1 MSHTRSRLLRTPLAS
16 RLAILGLLALA
27 PLAAT
32 AQQILA
38 PGDAVARDLA
48 SGDAHEYTLDL
59 AEGHIVLGAADQET
73 VDVVVTL
80 RGPNGERVRAF
91 DAPARGPE
99 PFRFTTEASGV
110 HTLTVT
116 PYGGEEGRYT
126 MRLTLMEPLATTPEG
141 MVDQR
146 FATYGEGTPGGA
158 VAVVRGDEVVFAR
171 GYGMADLAHDAPIT
185 PETRFNIASVSK
197 GFTAFAI
204 ALLAERGDLS
214 LDADIR
220 TILPELRID
229 RPVTVRQLAQHT
241 GGVRGTFGLA
251 ALSGRG
257 EGDLVTH
264 SLLVNLLARQQGL
277 NFEPGTAF
285 EYSNGGYV
293 LMAEIVE
300 RVTGES
306 FPTWMQTNVFEPLGM
321 GRTFVGSDYRA
332 VVRDMARPYLAS
344 GGGYAEAVYPYAG
357 YGPGNVRST
366 VGDLA
371 RWMRNLSTGEVGGET
386 IRRLMLERGVIA
398 SGDTTDYA
406 FGLFVES
413 EDGLMQVS
421 HSGAFDGV
429 RANFAYYPDIDAG
442 VILLSNDGALNP
454 VIATDEIADAFY
466 GADIEA
472 ASGATGGT
480 PEGPK
485 SIQDRMVEIDAA
497 TFDAHFA
504 GRYEF
509 DDTPGY
515 VFTFA
520 RDSTRYT
527 IQILDGPAS
536 QIWPVSPTRFSS
548 RTGVLELTF
557 NRLTN
562 GPAESVTIHQNGD
575 DVASRIPDT
584 SSPFVP
590 EDYAGRYL
598 SDEVGSVFEARV
610 VDGALVLEHPR
621 QDEPVTLTH
630 SWGDHFRGDYPFRG
644 VAFER
649 DARGAISG
657 FWVSTVR
664 ATGVRFE
671 KVP

>member
-1 MSHTRSRLLRTPLAS
+1 MLLTRLLSAP
-16 RLAILGLLALA
+16 RLTILGLFLLA
-27 PLAAT
+27 PLAAASQHT
-32 AQQILA
+32 LA
-38 PGDAVARDLA
+38 PGDAFARDLD

-59 AEGHIVLGAADQET
+59 AEGDIVLGAADQET

-80 RGPNGERVRAF
+80 RGPDGERIRAF

-116 PYGGEEGRYT
+116 PYGSEAGRYT
-126 MRLTLMEPLATTPEG
+126 MRLTMAEPLATTPEG
-141 MVDQR
+141 MVNQQ
-146 FATYGEGTPGGA
+146 FAAYSEGTPGGA
-158 VAVVRGDEVVFAR
+158 VAMVRGGEVVFAR

-204 ALLAERGDLS
+204 ALLSERGDLS

-229 RPVTVRQLAQHT
+229 HPVTVRQLAQHT
-241 GGVRGTFGLA
+241 GGVRSTFGLA

-257 EGDLVTH
+257 QGDLITH
-264 SLLVNLLARQQGL
+264 TLLANLLARQQGL

-300 RVTGES
+300 RVTGEP
-306 FPTWMQTNVFEPLGM
+306 FPAWVQANVFEPLGM
-321 GRTFVGSDYRA
+321 DRTFVGSDYQA
-332 VVRDMARPYLAS
+332 IVRDMARPYEAS

-366 VGDLA
+366 VTDLA
-371 RWMRNLSTGEVGGET
+371 RWMHNLSTGEVGGET
-386 IRRLMLERGVIA
+386 VRRLMLERGVLA

-413 EDGLMQVS
+413 GDGLTQIS
-421 HSGAFDGV
+421 HSGSFDGV
-429 RANFAYYPDIDAG
+429 SANLAYYPQIDAG
-442 VILLSNDGALNP
+442 VILLSNDGTLDP
-454 VIATDEIADAFY
+454 VDATDEIAKAFFS
-466 GADIEA
+466 AEMEA
-472 ASGATGGT
+472 ASGATGET
-480 PEGPK
+480 PEAPAP
-485 SIQDRMVEIDAA
+485 IQERMVEIDAA
-497 TFDAHFA
+497 AFDAHFA

-527 IQILDGPAS
+527 IQILDSPPA
-536 QIWPVSPTRFSS
+536 QIWPVNPTRFSS

-557 NRLTN
+557 NGPEN
-562 GPAESVTIHQNGD
+562 GPAKSVTIHQNGD
-575 DVASRIPDT
+575 NVASRIPDT

-630 SWGDHFRGDYPFRG
+630 SWGDHFQGDYPFRG

-649 DARGAISG
+649 DARGAVSG
-657 FWVSTVR
+657 FWVSTIR